1 MRQALIKYNNI
12 EAGLLTET
20 DQGEY
25 LFEYSKSY
33 IQEYPNQFITFQMP
47 VSKQV
52 YRSNRLFSF
61 FDGLIPEGWLLN
73 IAVDNI
79 SVVPSSLIRLAS
91 GELCYLTKRID
102 RTSSNEKIHM
112 IDFLQIM
119 ELEDKYMGTM
129 ERLGNTIGEL
139 SSHTLL
145 DKYRF
150 FELAVFNYIIGN
162 NDMHLKNFSMILN
175 ND

>member
-33 IQEYPNQFITFQMP
+33 IQEYPNQFLTFLMP

-73 IAVDNI
+73 IAVDSWKINKNDRMGLLLACCQNCI
-79 SVVPSSLIRLAS
+79 GAVSVHPL
-91 GELCYLTKRID
+91 
-102 RTSSNEKIHM
+102 KI
-112 IDFLQIM
+112 
-119 ELEDKYMGTM
+119 T
-129 ERLGNTIGEL
+129 
-139 SSHTLL
+139 
-145 DKYRF
+145 
-150 FELAVFNYIIGN
+150 V
-162 NDMHLKNFSMILN
+162 
-175 ND
+175 